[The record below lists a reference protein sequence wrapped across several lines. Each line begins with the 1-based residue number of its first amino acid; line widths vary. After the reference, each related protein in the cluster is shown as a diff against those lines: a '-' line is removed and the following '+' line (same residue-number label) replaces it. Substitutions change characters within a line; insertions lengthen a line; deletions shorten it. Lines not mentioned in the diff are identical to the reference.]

1 MFRWNGV
8 YSESKLLANHQGVFF
23 PSTWLFSVLQKAY
36 IISVCTQ
43 QRNYFTYLLYY
54 QAVSQ
59 TSALMMGFNFVI
71 LKDYNIKLKLK
82 VVFHFAHSTET
93 LAKVWAVAW

>member
-8 YSESKLLANHQGVFF
+8 YSESKLLANHQGFF
-23 PSTWLFSVLQKAY
+23 FLQRGYSAFCRKHTLFLFAHNNG
-36 IISVCTQ
+36 II
-43 QRNYFTYLLYY
+43 LLYY

-71 LKDYNIKLKLK
+71 LKDYNIKLKLR

>member
-8 YSESKLLANHQGVFF
+8 NSESESKLLANHLENCKFCQTFFPRVFF

-43 QRNYFTYLLYY
+43 QRNYL
-54 QAVSQ
+54 
-59 TSALMMGFNFVI
+59 NE
-71 LKDYNIKLKLK
+71 NKLKLADEPSGK
-82 VVFHFAHSTET
+82 TDFIIKPCHKP
-93 LAKVWAVAW
+93 LL

>member
-8 YSESKLLANHQGVFF
+8 YSESKLLANHQGFF
-23 PSTWLFSVLQKAY
+23 SFNVAIQRSAESIHYFCLHTTTELF
-36 IISVCTQ
+36 
-43 QRNYFTYLLYY
+43 YLLYY

-71 LKDYNIKLKLK
+71 LKDYNIKLKLR